1 MTHSLNR
8 FQVLLLS
15 LTLLLLACGNGDED
29 AEAAIPEEITA
40 DTTFYRVMVN
50 NLRMRDTPTL
60 QGNTLTLLPEGITV
74 KYWDEHSREK
84 EQITLRGEPTSD
96 YWYLIKHG
104 NTVGWVYGGA
114 LEKVNMSKGLDD
126 FIIPGERV
134 GPILAEDSEQS
145 IINRI
150 GGQNVERG
158 EYSIGEGEMIT
169 VTYVYP
175 GTEKELILLWLEEDF
190 TNLHSIILA
199 KANSPWKTADGLQIG
214 SSLKEVE
221 KINGKAFQMSG
232 FQWDYAGTT
241 TTWQNGN
248 LSGKI
253 QIVFDEPSRVH
264 KSLIGDHS
272 IASDDSRMRRANP
285 TVREIKV
292 LF

>member
-1 MTHSLNR
+1 MKLNLKHS
-8 FQVLLLS
+8 QVLILVLP
-15 LTLLLLACGNGDED
+15 LLLLACGNGDD
-29 AEAAIPEEITA
+29 NADVIPEETVP
-40 DTTFYRVMVN
+40 DTTFYRVTVN

-60 QGNTLTLLPEGITV
+60 QGTTLTLLPEGITV

-84 EQITLRGEPTSD
+84 EQITLRGESTSD
-96 YWYLIKHG
+96 YWYLIKYG
-104 NTVGWVYGGA
+104 NNTGWVYGGA
-114 LEKVNMSKGLDD
+114 LEKVNMSKGLDN
-126 FIIPGERV
+126 FIVPGERV

-150 GGQNVERG
+150 GGENVERG

-175 GTEKELILLWLEEDF
+175 GTEKELILQWLEEDF
-190 TNLHSIILA
+190 ANLHSIILA
-199 KANSPWKTADGLQIG
+199 KASSPWKTAEGLQIG
-214 SSLKEVE
+214 STLKEVE
-221 KINGKAFQMSG
+221 KINGKPFQMSG

-253 QIVFDEPSRVH
+253 QIVFDEPARVH
-264 KSLIGDHS
+264 KSLIGDHA
-272 IASDDSRMRRANP
+272 IASDDSRLHRANP
-285 TVREIKV
+285 KVREIKV